1 MVSSV
6 YSFNARPFKSV
17 AVCFIAAINEFLVFL
32 TVILLLLIND
42 FMKVN
47 KIN

>member
-1 MVSSV
+1 MLSSI
-6 YSFNARPFKSV
+6 YSFHIKPFKSI

-42 FMKVN
+42 FMKV
-47 KIN
+47 KFKL